1 VNGVRSEGGGSDV
14 EAAVARLAPDVV
26 LVADGGA
33 YRKAARRP
41 IVGAEKVVRLLTSLS
56 RQLTGTVEAEF
67 VVLNR
72 EPGLLLVIDGTVD
85 LAVSVN
91 LVGERVNAIWIV
103 RNPDK
108 LHRLR
113 EPSLLE

>member
-1 VNGVRSEGGGSDV
+1 
-14 EAAVARLAPDVV
+14 
-26 LVADGGA
+26 
-33 YRKAARRP
+33 
-41 IVGAEKVVRLLTSLS
+41 
-56 RQLTGTVEAEF
+56 
-67 VVLNR
+67 
-72 EPGLLLVIDGTVD
+72 VD

>member
-1 VNGVRSEGGGSDV
+1 VGSPRFAPR
-14 EAAVARLAPDVV
+14 AA
-26 LVADGGA
+26 G
-33 YRKAARRP
+33 
-41 IVGAEKVVRLLTSLS
+41 
-56 RQLTGTVEAEF
+56 AEF
-67 VVLNR
+67 VLLNR
-72 EPGLLLVIDGTVD
+72 EPGLLLMIDGTVD

-91 LVGERVNAIWIV
+91 LAGDRVSAIWVV